1 MVSKSDAAVEFNVA
15 DDDGLGAED
24 EVLEPAPLPL
34 LTVAVEDGAGV
45 VCAPVVEDALVEV
58 LPEAFTEVLPLPG

>member
-24 EVLEPAPLPL
+24 EVLVVGEPDI
-34 LTVAVEDGAGV
+34 EDKLAWW
-45 VCAPVVEDALVEV
+45 
-58 LPEAFTEVLPLPG
+58 FR